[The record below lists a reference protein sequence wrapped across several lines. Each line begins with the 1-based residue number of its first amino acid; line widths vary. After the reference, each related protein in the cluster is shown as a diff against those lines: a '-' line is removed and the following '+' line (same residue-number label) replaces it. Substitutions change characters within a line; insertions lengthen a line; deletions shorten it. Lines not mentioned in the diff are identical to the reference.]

1 MNDTLYGIEH
11 MENPLKPMALIS
23 ARVVKPAAAA
33 GLSIVTRMS
42 TNDPETGPRA
52 VAVGCSATMSSVRG
66 MSRPVSHWASVKA
79 AARGKPR
86 VDRDTYQPLRTIY
99 NRPVHTLL

>member
-1 MNDTLYGIEH
+1 MNDTLYGLKH

-23 ARVVKPAAAA
+23 ARVVTPAASA

-42 TNDPETGPRA
+42 TNDPETGPEA
-52 VAVGCSATMSSVRG
+52 VAVGCSATMSSGRG

-79 AARGKPR
+79 AAPGKPR
-86 VDRDTYQPLRTIY
+86 VDSDTYQPLRTIH
-99 NRPVHTLL
+99 NRPAHPLL